1 MTKTIKHKKY
11 KITKKKYS
19 GGNNLI
25 CGKEKSYIDNLFN
38 DQTALDLPFSI
49 NIEELTTQYIKL
61 ILIFHPDKCED
72 DRAAKISIILIT

>member
-38 DQTALDLPFSI
+38 DQTALDLPFPI
-49 NIEELTTQYIKL
+49 NIVTIKL
-61 ILIFHPDKCED
+61 INNPIKYIIPFKSMLIKENN
-72 DRAAKISIILIT
+72 KK